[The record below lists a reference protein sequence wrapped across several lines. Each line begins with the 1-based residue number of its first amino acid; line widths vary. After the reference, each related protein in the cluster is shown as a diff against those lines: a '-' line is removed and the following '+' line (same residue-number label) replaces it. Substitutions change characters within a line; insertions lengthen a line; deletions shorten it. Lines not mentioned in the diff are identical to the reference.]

1 MADNSALL
9 KNGNKILIENE
20 PYLVIEN
27 DFVNPGKGQAFTR
40 VKIRNLLNKKIL
52 EKTIKIGE
60 SIQEADVLNTKMQFL
75 YKDNETYF
83 FMNLETYEQTEVISD
98 ILDENSKWLID
109 GDECDITIWNNKII
123 QVDPPKFVNVTIKST
138 IDAIKGEINVN
149 LPNDEILKRKKEWKP
164 RKTKHNSGS
173 IWKYAQTVGPAHEG
187 AVTQPGAHCETHIY
201 ADI

>member
-75 YKDNETYF
+75 YKENETYF
-83 FMNLETYEQTEVISD
+83 FMNLETYEQSEVISD

-109 GDECDITIWNNKII
+109 GDECDITIWNN
-123 QVDPPKFVNVTIKST
+123 NST
-138 IDAIKGEINVN
+138 R
-149 LPNDEILKRKKEWKP
+149 NDELYIIDDNLRVILS
-164 RKTKHNSGS
+164 TTNTSHIINGFSLLLFICTLLHN
-173 IWKYAQTVGPAHEG
+173 K
-187 AVTQPGAHCETHIY
+187 
-201 ADI
+201 

>member
-83 FMNLETYEQTEVISD
+83 FMNLETYEQSEVISD

-109 GDECDITIWNNKII
+109 GDE
-123 QVDPPKFVNVTIKST
+123 
-138 IDAIKGEINVN
+138 
-149 LPNDEILKRKKEWKP
+149 
-164 RKTKHNSGS
+164 
-173 IWKYAQTVGPAHEG
+173 
-187 AVTQPGAHCETHIY
+187 
-201 ADI
+201 

>member
-60 SIQEADVLNTKMQFL
+60 SIQEADVLNL
-75 YKDNETYF
+75 
-83 FMNLETYEQTEVISD
+83 S
-98 ILDENSKWLID
+98 LI
-109 GDECDITIWNNKII
+109 
-123 QVDPPKFVNVTIKST
+123 
-138 IDAIKGEINVN
+138 
-149 LPNDEILKRKKEWKP
+149 
-164 RKTKHNSGS
+164 
-173 IWKYAQTVGPAHEG
+173 
-187 AVTQPGAHCETHIY
+187 HI
-201 ADI
+201 

>member
-40 VKIRNLLNKKIL
+40 VKIRNLLNKKVL

-109 GDECDITIWNNKII
+109 GDECDVIIWNNKII

-138 IDAIKGEINVN
+138 IDAIKGDTVSST
-149 LPNDEILKRKKEWKP
+149 LKEAELDNGQTIMVPIFIKEGEQIRIDTENNEYSSRVK
-164 RKTKHNSGS
+164 S
-173 IWKYAQTVGPAHEG
+173 
-187 AVTQPGAHCETHIY
+187 
-201 ADI
+201 